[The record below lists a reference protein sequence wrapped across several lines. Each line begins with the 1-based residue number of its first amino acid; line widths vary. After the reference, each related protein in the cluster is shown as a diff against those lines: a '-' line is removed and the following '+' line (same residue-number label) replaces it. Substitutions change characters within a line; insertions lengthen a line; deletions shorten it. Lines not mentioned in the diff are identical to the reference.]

1 MYNITCTLLII
12 AAMSGIPAG
21 VKVKGTPLQLTI
33 HVPPDFEGKVNIHM
47 PVQLDIR
54 RAGPPN
60 GPRDEPR
67 VPPPDR
73 VPPDWVRVPPYGP
86 DGPRIPRHP
95 PESEESSEVE
105 VVQENAVAA
114 AAKAE
119 SATTPILPSE
129 SHGVAPTVS
138 ESHGLISRDADGEAN
153 PKRMRSSASQRDS
166 LVTQTMRGL
175 HDTAPPTQGSPGL
188 EDAAA
193 HLAAQMSD
201 LFEDGMFEDGTQPDS
216 LGHR

>member
-54 RAGPPN
+54 RVGPPN

-166 LVTQTMRGL
+166 LVT
-175 HDTAPPTQGSPGL
+175 PTQGSPGL

-201 LFEDGMFEDGTQPDS
+201 LFEDGTQPDS